1 MPPRRG
7 RPRVAGPLRGD
18 RQRPHGRGALPQIHT
33 ILHDTWRSPG
43 SEELLTEEENRL
55 HARMLLTHTASNQR
69 FGYRFECRVRMLREE
84 AAAEVELRCTEVQ
97 FNNEVKRPTEC
108 FPFRDDAGVPL
119 PSRSGNSPS
128 CCSWRAPCARCA
140 RGFASSW
147 PEGCSGSSAAGQRKR
162 GRSLPCG
169 RNGLFFAFPFA
180 FYAPR
185 PDFSNRV
192 SPIAPRP
199 DLSGCVSHAGPHR
212 PRRAVPPAEAFPPAA
227 LRRLNAAASARRY
240 RRG

>member
-1 MPPRRG
+1 M
-7 RPRVAGPLRGD
+7 AGPLRGD

-108 FPFRDDAGVPL
+108 FPFRDDAGVP
-119 PSRSGNSPS
+119 
-128 CCSWRAPCARCA
+128 
-140 RGFASSW
+140 FAVK
-147 PEGCSGSSAAGQRKR
+147 KR
-162 GRSLPCG
+162 E
-169 RNGLFFAFPFA
+169 FAQLLQLE
-180 FYAPR
+180 
-185 PDFSNRV
+185 S
-192 SPIAPRP
+192 
-199 DLSGCVSHAGPHR
+199 
-212 PRRAVPPAEAFPPAA
+212 A
-227 LRRLNAAASARRY
+227 LRTLRQGLRFELA
-240 RRG
+240 GGL